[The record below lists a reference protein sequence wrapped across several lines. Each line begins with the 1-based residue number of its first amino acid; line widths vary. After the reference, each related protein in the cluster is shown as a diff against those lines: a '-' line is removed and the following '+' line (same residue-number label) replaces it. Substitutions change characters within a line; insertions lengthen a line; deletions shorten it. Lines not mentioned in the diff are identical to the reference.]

1 MPPKKD
7 PESRHSKPAPHIR
20 HKSKP
25 KFEVPVETESPVAPV
40 AWVYRTDDV
49 PTPPLPAAPSPAAP
63 SPAAPSPAAPSPA
76 APSPPAPSPAAPSP
90 PAQRQTKVSSKS
102 NPFLVAGMGLFLI
115 GAATVGFVS
124 LVALGLAA
132 GPMGIGKGLLARD
145 G

>member
-7 PESRHSKPAPHIR
+7 PESRHSKPTPHTR

-25 KFEVPVETESPVAPV
+25 KFEVPVEAESPVEPV
-40 AWVYRTDDV
+40 AWVYRTDDA
-49 PTPPLPAAPSPAAP
+49 PTPPPPAAARKTKGPS
-63 SPAAPSPAAPSPA
+63 
-76 APSPPAPSPAAPSP
+76 
-90 PAQRQTKVSSKS
+90 QT
-102 NPFLVAGMGLFLI
+102 NPFLLAGMGLLLV

-124 LVALGLAA
+124 LVALGLVA

>member
-7 PESRHSKPAPHIR
+7 PEPRHSKPAPHTR

-25 KFEVPVETESPVAPV
+25 KFEIPVETESPVEPV
-40 AWVYRTDDV
+40 AWVYRTDDA
-49 PTPPLPAAPSPAAP
+49 PATPPPAAPSPAAQGQKKEP
-63 SPAAPSPAAPSPA
+63 SK
-76 APSPPAPSPAAPSP
+76 
-90 PAQRQTKVSSKS
+90 T
-102 NPFLVAGMGLFLI
+102 NPFLVAGIGLILV

>member
-63 SPAAPSPAAPSPA
+63 SPAAPSPAA
-76 APSPPAPSPAAPSP
+76 
-90 PAQRQTKVSSKS
+90 QRQTKESSKS

>member
-25 KFEVPVETESPVAPV
+25 KFEIPVEAESPVAPV

-49 PTPPLPAAPSPAAP
+49 SSPTPPAAPPSPATP
-63 SPAAPSPAAPSPA
+63 
-76 APSPPAPSPAAPSP
+76 
-90 PAQRQTKVSSKS
+90 RQTKEPSKT
-102 NPFLVAGMGLFLI
+102 NPFLMAGMGLLLV
-115 GAATVGFVS
+115 GAAAVGFVS
-124 LVALGLAA
+124 LVALGLVA

>member
-20 HKSKP
+20 HKNKP
-25 KFEVPVETESPVAPV
+25 KFEIPVEAESAVAPV
-40 AWVYRTDDV
+40 AWVYRTDDD
-49 PTPPLPAAPSPAAP
+49 PTTPPPPAAPSPAA
-63 SPAAPSPAAPSPA
+63 
-76 APSPPAPSPAAPSP
+76 
-90 PAQRQTKVSSKS
+90 QGQTKEPSKR
-102 NPFLVAGMGLFLI
+102 NPFLMAGMGLLLV
-115 GAATVGFVS
+115 GAATVGLIS